1 MRFIQATSCH
11 QEFKKL
17 SSNLPGCAG
26 KVFVMKNIPQLSPSQ
41 PARARLRIAVVTETW
56 PPEINGVAMTMQR
69 MVRGLR
75 QRNCRVQLIR
85 PRQNAAEQ
93 PLVEDG
99 LEELLLPGFA
109 IPRYENLRFGFPARA
124 ALKKAWQ
131 ENRPDIVHV
140 ATEGPLGWGA
150 LSVALKLDIPVTTDF
165 HTNFHNYTDHYGIG
179 WLRGTIGR
187 YLRNFHNKALYTF
200 VPNEGLRREMEVQRF
215 RNVAVIGRGIDTA
228 LFNPQRR
235 SAELRRHWGVVEGE
249 PVAIYVGRLAPEKNL
264 DAVAE
269 GFKAIRSH
277 HFNARMVWVGDGPA
291 RAGLEAQYPDHIF
304 VGMKTGEELAAHYA
318 SADIFLFPSLTE
330 TFGNVTLE
338 AMASG
343 LAVAAYR
350 YAAAGVYIRH
360 GENGLTALLNDQAA
374 FIDLAARLGSDPEL
388 VGNLGRAARRDTEN
402 MSWEA
407 VCDQFE
413 HYLLKAVQR
422 GGHDVRESRFLFVPD

>member
-1 MRFIQATSCH
+1 MH
-11 QEFKKL
+11 
-17 SSNLPGCAG
+17 
-26 KVFVMKNIPQLSPSQ
+26 
-41 PARARLRIAVVTETW
+41 IAVVTETW

-69 MVRGLR
+69 MVQGLR

-85 PRQNAAEQ
+85 PRQNAAETA
-93 PLVEDG
+93 LVENG

-109 IPRYENLRFGFPARA
+109 IPRYENLRFGFPGRA
-124 ALKKAWQ
+124 ALNKAWR
-131 ENRPDIVHV
+131 ENRPDIVHI

-150 LSVALKLDIPVTTDF
+150 LKVALKLDIPVTTDF

-187 YLRNFHNKALYTF
+187 YLRNFHNQALFTF
-200 VPNEGLRREMEVQRF
+200 VPNEGLRREMEVQRY

-235 SAELRRHWGVVEGE
+235 SAELRHHWGVIEGE
-249 PVAIYVGRLAPEKNL
+249 PVALYVGRLAPEKNL
-264 DAVAE
+264 EAVAE
-269 GFKAIRSH
+269 SFKAIRSH

-291 RAGLEAQYPDHIF
+291 RAELEAQNPDHIF
-304 VGMKTGEELAAHYA
+304 VGMKSGEELAAHYA

-343 LAVAAYR
+343 LAVVAYR
-350 YAAAGVYIRH
+350 YAAAGEYVRH
-360 GENGLTALLNDQAA
+360 GVNGLTARFDDLDE
-374 FIDLAARLGSDPEL
+374 FVDLAAQLGSDPQL
-388 VGNLGRAARRDTEN
+388 VGKLGSAAHRDTEN
-402 MSWEA
+402 MNWEA

-413 HYLLKAVQR
+413 HYLMKAVQR
-422 GGHDVRESRFLFVPD
+422 GGQNVRESRFLFVPD